1 MPVFTGGVQLDLVN
15 LANSLV
21 DAAGAVKQAKI
32 AFEQRE
38 TLRKSGAFNDVEV
51 AEAKARLETAQKRVE
66 LLSAIARGA
75 LESAKVNYARVK
87 QQYQMGLEG
96 ADRYEELEG
105 KVKMLEL
112 IVRGAD

>member
-1 MPVFTGGVQLDLVN
+1 MDLVN

-21 DAAGAVKQAKI
+21 DASGALKQAKI
-32 AFEQRE
+32 SFEQRE

-66 LLSAIARGA
+66 LLTAIAQSA

-87 QQYQMGLEG
+87 QQYQMGLVG
-96 ADRYEELEG
+96 AEQYEELAG